1 VNTPTHVTGVMDF
14 VSGPVATV
22 ITSFDVWAANLP
34 RLEIYGSEGT
44 LSVPDPNTFGGP
56 VRVKLEKDQE
66 WREVPLVPGPTQ
78 NSRGLGVSDMAAALR
93 EDRPHRANADMAFH
107 VLDLMQSFEEAST
120 LGQHIEIRSR
130 CERPAAL

>member
-1 VNTPTHVTGVMDF
+1 
-14 VSGPVATV
+14 
-22 ITSFDVWAANLP
+22 
-34 RLEIYGSEGT
+34 
-44 LSVPDPNTFGGP
+44 

-66 WREVPLVPGPTQ
+66 WRDVPLVPGPAQ
-78 NSRGLGVSDMAAALR
+78 NSRGLGVSDMAAAIR

-120 LGQHIEIRSR
+120 QGQHIEIRSR